1 MPKNSKFYGKLE
13 PAFLQELDGL
23 LLKLKELNKENLT
36 RRVIKRSE
44 IVPLPEKEYVRFWSI
59 IRHCCMLVA
68 SWPNIKKAIGV
79 IASKSGR
86 MDEDVRDEAVDS
98 MTIHVYT
105 YAWRHYQHSE
115 ECEYVFSTATF
126 GWKAWIEEQNNYHL
140 VLENALDEMELE
152 DDCGHKVCT
161 MNFA

>member
-13 PAFLQELDGL
+13 PAVLQELDGL
-23 LLKLKELNKENLT
+23 LLKLKELNKENLKN
-36 RRVIKRSE
+36 RVIKRSE
-44 IVPLPEKEYVRFWSI
+44 IVPLPEKEYLRFWDL
-59 IRHCCMLVA
+59 IRHCCLLVT

-86 MDEDVRDEAVDS
+86 EPADVQEECVDT

-105 YAWRHYQHSE
+105 YAWRHYEHSE

-126 GWKAWIEEQNNYHL
+126 GWKAWIEEQNNYHKGF
-140 VLENALDEMELE
+140 ECAAE
-152 DDCGHKVCT
+152 DKEIEDNCGHKVCT
-161 MNFA
+161 LNFA